1 MHSETVP
8 DGRATP
14 AMLRQKWFWYSV
26 FCVFCW
32 GPYAIVSKL
41 GSEEIP
47 ALSMQFLF
55 TLGALPVA
63 VGVLAAR
70 RFRLERN
77 LPGIGY
83 GLLNGILS
91 GVGGIAFFA
100 AFGSGGNTAVIATAT
115 SLYPMV
121 TVVLAVLI
129 LRERLTKAQVIGL
142 GFAAA
147 ALVIFSL

>member
-1 MHSETVP
+1 MTPSETLVARG
-8 DGRATP
+8 GRI
-14 AMLRQKWFWYSV
+14 LKQKWFWYST
-26 FCVFCW
+26 FCVLCW

-41 GSEEIP
+41 GSREIP

-55 TLGALPVA
+55 TLGSLPVA
-63 VGVLAAR
+63 IGVLAAR

-77 LPGIGY
+77 RAGIIY
-83 GLLNGILS
+83 GLLNGVLS

-129 LRERLTKAQVIGL
+129 LRERLTSVQVAGL
-142 GFAAA
+142 CFAAA